1 MQAEGAHCAPLAR
14 KIGLGLAG
22 ALLAALIA
30 GCETVSLDEPS
41 ETGAAPAARSDEPGI
56 VS

>member
-1 MQAEGAHCAPLAR
+1 MAR

-22 ALLAALIA
+22 ALLVALIA

-41 ETGAAPAARSDEPGI
+41 ETGAAPAARFDEPLI
-56 VS
+56 VPVA